1 MSILDSLPNRPLS
14 DAELASL
21 NRAEAVELAIAV
33 DEDGPTEALLLATE
47 SWVKALVFDRS
58 EQDSEENGDTEE
70 SRGDGGWRTV
80 ETVTLEETERYE
92 ALKQCEETVRSLR
105 A

>member
-1 MSILDSLPNRPLS
+1 MSILDSLPSRPLS

-21 NRAEAVELAIAV
+21 NRAGPVELAIAV

-47 SWVKALVFDRS
+47 SWVKALVFDQP
-58 EQDSEENGDTEE
+58 EQDTED
-70 SRGDGGWRTV
+70 SGGWRTV

-92 ALKQCEETVRSLR
+92 ALRQCEETVRSLR
-105 A
+105 AE